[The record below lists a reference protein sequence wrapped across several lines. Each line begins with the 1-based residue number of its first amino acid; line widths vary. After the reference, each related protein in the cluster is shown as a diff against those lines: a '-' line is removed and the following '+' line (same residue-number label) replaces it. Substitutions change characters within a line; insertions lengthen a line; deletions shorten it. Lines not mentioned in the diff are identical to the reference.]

1 MSLAQLTHQRNS
13 DSDLPSPPTSPPKR
27 PSSSRSWVPSRR
39 RASPGPRTA
48 PFSPRNSTLVDSS
61 AKRDSGFAPSVVR
74 PTDDCDVSQR
84 ARIPSLPTIVVQDDE
99 SRRSSAAS
107 NVHASRSHSRCQ
119 SIETDIPKGDF
130 DELADNRIQF
140 SKRGTLLLNGKRMK
154 DQNSTAK
161 ETRNPKE
168 GPPDGTRH
176 LGQGDDHHQQTKK
189 EVDQGAVERG
199 AQLDANAPSEPTS
212 PLSGPPAQLPSPT
225 IPEPDT
231 ASQPPSSVPISSA
244 ASYTRPRNLTATRE
258 VSGAR
263 ALSADETM
271 LSKKVRSMYEYGDEK
286 AADWVMEQPAAKN
299 EGSIVEVGRVPAPRD
314 GDALSIAKS
323 RNGDAPRTFSI
334 VSSVRPKSAIS
345 KEPHELAG
353 GIEDWED
360 IEGSEVDRY
369 GFIVPKKIA
378 SPDQRD
384 SLVTFEAPKL
394 QRVSTQLQLATDS
407 PRRKRTLR
415 RTPSFARSSRT
426 TFSKRFSSNRSLR
439 PPESIMTAKTTATI
453 RSNPFRLAANRL
465 PHNRERKLV
474 DEASDMLTL
483 PPGLASIAEQ
493 DESGRT
499 AARMKRK
506 EWQREEKW
514 RKMGRMVGRS
524 TTGGGMMFEF
534 DTKHPKLIERT
545 WKGIPDRW
553 RATAWHAFLS
563 ASAKNT
569 PGQMTDEELV
579 ESFYELQEEDCA
591 DDMQIDVDVPRT
603 ISHHIMFRRRYR
615 GGQRLM
621 FRVLH
626 AMAIY
631 FPETGY
637 VQGMAAL
644 AATLLCYY
652 DEERCFVMMV
662 RMWTLRGLGRLYE
675 SGFEGLMEALDD
687 FERDWLRNGDVAQK
701 LEEHGIHT
709 TAYGT
714 RWYLTLFNYSLPFP
728 AQLRVWDVFMLLGDV
743 SNANVPGNSFRA
755 DMDVLHATSAALI
768 DATRDIIL
776 DSDFENAMKTLTSWV
791 PVKDED
797 FLMRVA
803 KAEWKARKKRAAR
816 GANEHKLGFGLATL
830 TRPSTARPATASPSS
845 AIPANRPMTARPSS
859 ARDQSAVPPV
869 PLSASVAG

>member
-1 MSLAQLTHQRNS
+1 MENGAAPHAQPPASMSLAHLANQNNT
-13 DSDLPSPPTSPPKR
+13 DLPSPPTSPPKR

-39 RASPGPRTA
+39 RASPAPTSA
-48 PFSPRNSTLVDSS
+48 PFSPRNSTLVDNT
-61 AKRDSGFAPSVVR
+61 AKRDSGFAASTVR
-74 PTDDCDVSQR
+74 PADDL
-84 ARIPSLPTIVVQDDE
+84 PSLPTIVVQEDE
-99 SRRSSAAS
+99 SRSSSTAS
-107 NVHASRSHSRCQ
+107 NVHTSRSHSRCH
-119 SIETDIPKGDF
+119 SIETDIPTGGF

-140 SKRGTLLLNGKRMK
+140 SKRGTLLLNGKRMR
-154 DQNSTAK
+154 DQNST
-161 ETRNPKE
+161 TKE
-168 GPPDGTRH
+168 GT
-176 LGQGDDHHQQTKK
+176 
-189 EVDQGAVERG
+189 
-199 AQLDANAPSEPTS
+199 QLQRNAPSEPAS
-212 PLSGPPAQLPSPT
+212 PLSGPPAQLPSPVSPRT
-225 IPEPDT
+225 DT
-231 ASQPPSSVPISSA
+231 ATQPPSSVPTSSA
-244 ASYTRPRNLTATRE
+244 ASYTRPRNLTARRDF
-258 VSGAR
+258 SGAR

-271 LSKKVRSMYEYGDEK
+271 LSKKVRSMYEYGDER
-286 AADWVMEQPAAKN
+286 AAEWVMDQPVGRT
-299 EGSIVEVGRVPAPRD
+299 EDSIVEESPLPTARD

-323 RNGDAPRTFSI
+323 RNGDATRAFSV
-334 VSSVRPKSAIS
+334 VSSIRPKSAIS
-345 KEPHELAG
+345 KEPHEAAG

-360 IEGSEVDRY
+360 IEGQEVDRY
-369 GFIVPKKIA
+369 GFIVPKKVA

-439 PPESIMTAKTTATI
+439 PPESIMTAKTTASM
-453 RSNPFRLAANRL
+453 RANPFRLAANRL

-493 DESGRT
+493 DESGRS

-524 TTGGGMMFEF
+524 TIGGGMMFEF

-553 RATAWHAFLS
+553 RSTAWHAFLS

-569 PGQMTDEELV
+569 PGQATDEELI
-579 ESFYELQEEDCA
+579 ESYYELQEEDCA

-644 AATLLCYY
+644 CATLLCYY
-652 DEERCFVMMV
+652 DEERCFIMMV

-675 SGFEGLMEALDD
+675 SGFEGLMEALND
-687 FERDWLRNGDVAQK
+687 FEKDWLRGGEVAQK

-743 SNANVPGNSFRA
+743 SNANDPGNSFHA

-768 DATRDIIL
+768 DATRDIIV

-797 FLMRVA
+797 LLMRVA
-803 KAEWKARKKRAAR
+803 KAEWKARKKRAKA
-816 GANEHKLGFGLATL
+816 E
-830 TRPSTARPATASPSS
+830 PSTARPATARPSS
-845 AIPANRPMTARPSS
+845 AVPANRPMTARPSS
-859 ARDQSAVPPV
+859 ARTSSAAPPP
-869 PLSASVAG
+869 PLPTSVAG

>member
-1 MSLAQLTHQRNS
+1 MSLAHLANQNNT
-13 DSDLPSPPTSPPKR
+13 DLPSPPTSPPKR

-39 RASPGPRTA
+39 RASPAPTSA
-48 PFSPRNSTLVDSS
+48 PFSPRNSTLVDNT
-61 AKRDSGFAPSVVR
+61 AKRDSGFAASTVR
-74 PTDDCDVSQR
+74 PADDCDVSR
-84 ARIPSLPTIVVQDDE
+84 PRVPSLPTIVVQEDE
-99 SRRSSAAS
+99 SRSSSTAS
-107 NVHASRSHSRCQ
+107 NVHTSRSHSRCH
-119 SIETDIPKGDF
+119 SIETDIPTGGF

-140 SKRGTLLLNGKRMK
+140 SKRGTLLLNGKRMR
-154 DQNSTAK
+154 DQNST
-161 ETRNPKE
+161 TKE
-168 GPPDGTRH
+168 GT
-176 LGQGDDHHQQTKK
+176 
-189 EVDQGAVERG
+189 
-199 AQLDANAPSEPTS
+199 QLQRNAPSEPAS
-212 PLSGPPAQLPSPT
+212 PLSGPPAQLPSPVSPRT
-225 IPEPDT
+225 DT
-231 ASQPPSSVPISSA
+231 ATQPPSSVPTSSA
-244 ASYTRPRNLTATRE
+244 ASYTRPRNLTARRDF
-258 VSGAR
+258 SGAR

-271 LSKKVRSMYEYGDEK
+271 LSKKVRSMYEYGDER
-286 AADWVMEQPAAKN
+286 AAEWVMDQPVGRT
-299 EGSIVEVGRVPAPRD
+299 EDSIVEESPLPKARD

-323 RNGDAPRTFSI
+323 RNGDATRAFSV
-334 VSSVRPKSAIS
+334 VSSIRPKSAIS
-345 KEPHELAG
+345 KEPHEAAG

-360 IEGSEVDRY
+360 IEGQEVDRY
-369 GFIVPKKIA
+369 GFIVPKKVA

-439 PPESIMTAKTTATI
+439 PPESIMTAKTTASM
-453 RSNPFRLAANRL
+453 RANPFRLAANRL

-493 DESGRT
+493 DESGRS

-524 TTGGGMMFEF
+524 TIGGGMMFEF

-553 RATAWHAFLS
+553 RSTAWHAFLS

-569 PGQMTDEELV
+569 PGQATDEELI
-579 ESFYELQEEDCA
+579 ESYYELQEEDCA

-644 AATLLCYY
+644 CATLLCYY
-652 DEERCFVMMV
+652 DEERCFIMMV

-675 SGFEGLMEALDD
+675 SGFEGLMEALND
-687 FERDWLRNGDVAQK
+687 FEKDWLRGGEVAQK

-743 SNANVPGNSFRA
+743 SNANDPGNSFHA

-768 DATRDIIL
+768 DATRDIIV

-797 FLMRVA
+797 LLMRVA
-803 KAEWKARKKRAAR
+803 KAEWKARKKRAKAESASR
-816 GANEHKLGFGLATL
+816 ANEHKLGFALANL
-830 TRPSTARPATASPSS
+830 TRPSTARPATARPSS
-845 AIPANRPMTARPSS
+845 AVPANRPMTARPSS
-859 ARDQSAVPPV
+859 ARTSSAAPPP
-869 PLSASVAG
+869 PLPTSVAG

>member
-1 MSLAQLTHQRNS
+1 
-13 DSDLPSPPTSPPKR
+13 SPPTSPPKR

-212 PLSGPPAQLPSPT
+212 PL
-225 IPEPDT
+225 
-231 ASQPPSSVPISSA
+231 
-244 ASYTRPRNLTATRE
+244 PRNLTATRE

-569 PGQMTDEELV
+569 PGQVTDEELV

-803 KAEWKARKKRAAR
+803 KAEWKARKKR
-816 GANEHKLGFGLATL
+816 
-830 TRPSTARPATASPSS
+830 
-845 AIPANRPMTARPSS
+845 
-859 ARDQSAVPPV
+859 
-869 PLSASVAG
+869 

>member
-1 MSLAQLTHQRNS
+1 MSLAQLTNQPNS

-39 RASPGPRTA
+39 RPSPDPRTT
-48 PFSPRNSTLVDSS
+48 PFTPRSSTLVDSA

-74 PTDDCDVSQR
+74 PADDCDVSQR

-161 ETRNPKE
+161 ETRDPKE
-168 GPPDGTRH
+168 GPRDGTRH

-189 EVDQGAVERG
+189 E
-199 AQLDANAPSEPTS
+199 
-212 PLSGPPAQLPSPT
+212 LPSPT

-244 ASYTRPRNLTATRE
+244 ASYTRPRNLAATRE

-286 AADWVMEQPAAKN
+286 AADWVMEQPAGAN
-299 EGSIVEVGRVPAPRD
+299 EDSIVEVGRVPAPRD
-314 GDALSIAKS
+314 GDTLSIAKS

-369 GFIVPKKIA
+369 GFIVPKKIT

-439 PPESIMTAKTTATI
+439 PPESIMTVKTTATI

-569 PGQMTDEELV
+569 PGQVTDEELV

-675 SGFEGLMEALDD
+675 AGFEGLMEALND

-743 SNANVPGNSFRA
+743 SNANDLGNSFHA

-768 DATRDIIL
+768 DATRDIIV

-797 FLMRVA
+797 LLMRVA

-830 TRPSTARPATASPSS
+830 TRPSTARPATARPSS